1 MLQLSRTP
9 NATPPAVPTS
19 LAPDACPTKIH
30 HSIIFIT
37 IRSAFTHFADSHIV
51 LEGHHTL
58 VNLSLWIFRHKGQT
72 ET

>member
-9 NATPPAVPTS
+9 NAAPPAVPTS

-37 IRSAFTHFADSHIV
+37 IRNAFSHSADSHID
-51 LEGHHTL
+51 LEVHHTL
-58 VNLSLWIFRHKGQT
+58 VDLSLWIFRHKGQR